1 MWLVYLQKLIIISKT
16 ICSRLDMASL
26 NDQQH
31 PRLEITELSDE
42 ELPIDDEDDHDFHHP
57 GSRNHTSNRRHGGG
71 NKIFEI
77 ASGLY

>member
-1 MWLVYLQKLIIISKT
+1 M
-16 ICSRLDMASL
+16 DMASL

-57 GSRNHTSNRRHGGG
+57 GSRNHTSSNRRHGGG